1 MCSRLCTCK
10 HMCMRVLS
18 LKVKWIYVINSL
30 KLTSAYVMK
39 NVIKDTVQAEAA
51 LGHGPVNSFISFAI
65 HSSNP

>member
-1 MCSRLCTCK
+1 
-10 HMCMRVLS
+10 MRVLS
-18 LKVKWIYVINSL
+18 LKVKWIDVTNSL

-51 LGHGPVNSFISFAI
+51 LGHGPVNSLRSFAI